1 MAQFILWAAVGFIG
15 LDVLTAIFW
24 NKRYVERDA
33 STRAMTVLLSG
44 GWPSS
49 SPSSRQASSARP

>member
-1 MAQFILWAAVGFIG
+1 MAHSILWAAVGFIG

-33 STRAMTVLLSG
+33 STRALTVLFSG
-44 GWPSS
+44 GMAALLALIAVGVI
-49 SPSSRQASSARP
+49 R